1 MNDIRTL
8 LRIAVRRIE
17 LGAFLGRAHQVA
29 VWFAAAALLLMLID
43 RMPAASFI
51 PWIWAGPALGVVA
64 LAVVLAWWARG
75 RRSEIQVAMAVDER
89 LDLREKL
96 STALHCQGRDD
107 AFAQAAIE
115 DAVRTARHPRVREQ
129 VSRRFAVTAPRQWWM
144 TPALVLAVVAASLLP
159 QGDLFARETPIDVE
173 VVKARKQ
180 ADESIDAVIKAIEE
194 QPQLSSELSDL
205 LGELTKEGTDPD
217 ALRTPE
223 QVKRDAI
230 KKVTDLSKRLDEIVN
245 GEKGMTAQAL
255 NRALRQIKS
264 PPDGPAKDLADALA
278 RGDFQAAQKALA
290 ELQAKAQ
297 QGQLTEEQK
306 QQAAA
311 QLQNIAEQLEK
322 LAQQQQQLEDALKQA
337 GLDPQLAKNP
347 QALQQALQ
355 DNQNLNDQQKQQL
368 QQMAQAQQAAG
379 QMCQS
384 LGQACQGMAQG
395 MMAGQGQL
403 SQAGQGMSQQLTQME
418 QMQML
423 LQQAQAAANACQ
435 GQSQGLG
442 QGLSMEAALQQWMN
456 AQGGAFGKA
465 GRGAGGK
472 APIAPTPTRTRIV
485 QAPIK
490 TTEGDII
497 ARQLIDGPQFVG
509 ESKRPVS
516 EVVAEVVEGYDEAVI
531 EGKLPRKYHDA
542 HKHYFGELDARITPT
557 ESSQAEPDE
566 SADEPESDG

>member
-43 RMPAASFI
+43 RMPAASI
-51 PWIWAGPALGVVA
+51 VPWIWVGPALGVVA
-64 LAVVLAWWARG
+64 LAVVLAWWSRG
-75 RRSEIQVAMAVDER
+75 RCSEIQVAMAVDER

-129 VSRRFAVTAPRQWWM
+129 VSRRFAVTAPRRWWM

-159 QGDLFARETPIDVE
+159 QGDLFARETPIDVA
-173 VVKARKQ
+173 VVKAQKQ

-278 RGDFQAAQKALA
+278 RGDFRAAQKALA

-297 QGQLTEEQK
+297 NGQLTEEQK
-306 QQAAA
+306 KQAAA
-311 QLQNIAEQLEK
+311 QLQNLADQLEK

-368 QQMAQAQQAAG
+368 QQMALAQQAAG

-395 MMAGQGQL
+395 MMMGQGQL
-403 SQAGQGMSQQLTQME
+403 GQAMSQQLTQLE

-442 QGLSMEAALQQWMN
+442 QGLSMQAALQQWMN
-456 AQGGAFGKA
+456 SQGGAFGNP

-509 ESKRPVS
+509 ESRKPVS

-542 HKHYFGELDARITPT
+542 HKHYFGELPELIMPT
-557 ESSQAEPDE
+557 ESPQAEPDE
-566 SADEPESDG
+566 SADEPESDD

>member
-1 MNDIRTL
+1 MNDIRTI

-17 LGAFLGRAHQVA
+17 LRAFFGRAHQVA

-51 PWIWAGPALGVVA
+51 PWLWVGPALGVVA
-64 LAVVLAWWARG
+64 LGVALAWWARG
-75 RRSEIQVAMAVDER
+75 RRSEIQVAVAVDER

-96 STALHCQGRDD
+96 STALHCHGRDD

-115 DAVRTARHPRVREQ
+115 DAVRTARNPGVREQ
-129 VSRRFAVTAPRQWWM
+129 VGRRFAVTAPRRWWVS
-144 TPALVLAVVAASLLP
+144 PALVLAVVAASLLP
-159 QGDLFARETPIDVE
+159 QGDLFANETPLDVE

-194 QPQLSSELSDL
+194 QPQLSAELSDL
-205 LGELTKEGTDPD
+205 LGDLTKEGTDPD

-245 GEKGMTAQAL
+245 GEKGMTAEAV
-255 NRALRQIKS
+255 NRALQQLKS

-278 RGDFQAAQKALA
+278 RGDFQAARQSLA
-290 ELQAKAQ
+290 ELHAKARN
-297 QGQLTEEQK
+297 GQLTEEQK
-306 QQAAA
+306 RQAAA
-311 QLQNIAEQLEK
+311 QLQDLADQLEK

-337 GLDPQLAKNP
+337 GLDPQLAQNP
-347 QALQQALQ
+347 KALEQALR
-355 DNQNLNDQQKQQL
+355 DNPNLTDQQKQQL

-379 QMCQS
+379 KMCSS

-395 MMAGQGQL
+395 MMGQGQL
-403 SQAGQGMSQQLTQME
+403 GQGMSQQLTQLE

-456 AQGGAFGKA
+456 AQGGAFGNP

-509 ESKRPVS
+509 ESRKPVS
-516 EVVAEVVEGYDEAVI
+516 EVVAEVVEGYDEALI
-531 EGKLPRKYHDA
+531 DDQLPRKYHDA
-542 HKHYFGELDARITPT
+542 HKHYFGELDKRTTPT